1 MSSNADLISSVPTN
15 IITGFLGAG
24 KTSAILNLLKNKPS
38 NERWAVLVNEFG
50 EIGIDGGIIQGIH
63 TEEEGVYIREVPGGC
78 MCCTAGVPMQ
88 TALNQLL
95 KKSLPDRLLIEPT
108 GLGHPI
114 EVLQTLTGKH
124 FRNALSLQKIITM
137 IDARNLSDT
146 RYTEHPT
153 FNQQISIADIIIGNK
168 QDLYQ
173 PADEQALH
181 DYIQKNCDENV
192 EITLTQQGQIPVD
205 LLTGP
210 TNTITLKET
219 HHHHNHDNDEGQ
231 NKEPEVFPD
240 CGYIKAINSGEGYQ
254 SVGWRFPKETEFN
267 QAKLLHFFNSLNSER
282 MKAIFNTNTGCFSYN
297 VSNGNVTETRL
308 RQADQSKIEIIS
320 TKVDPSWEQKL
331 LACRSL

>member
-1 MSSNADLISSVPTN
+1 MSSDADLISSVPTN

-50 EIGIDGGIIQGIH
+50 EIGIDGSIIQGTH
-63 TEEEGVYIREVPGGC
+63 AEEEGVYIREVPGGC

-95 KKSLPDRLLIEPT
+95 KKSRPDRLLIEPT

-137 IDARNLSDT
+137 IDARNLSDA
-146 RYTEHPT
+146 RYTGHST
-153 FNQQISIADIIIGNK
+153 FNQQISIADVIIGNK

-181 DYIQKNCDENV
+181 DYIQQNCDDGV
-192 EITLTQQGQIPVD
+192 EITLTQQGQIPVN

-210 TNTITLKET
+210 TKTITLKEAHQ
-219 HHHHNHDNDEGQ
+219 HHHDDEDNK
-231 NKEPEVFPD
+231 KEPEVFPE

-254 SVGWRFPKETEFN
+254 SIGWRFPKETEFN
-267 QAKLLHFFNSLNSER
+267 QDELMHFFNSLNSER
-282 MKAIFNTNTGCFSYN
+282 MKAVFNTNTGCFSYN
-297 VSNGNVTETRL
+297 VSNGTVTETRL
-308 RQADQSKIEIIS
+308 RQADQSRIEIIS
-320 TKVDPSWEQKL
+320 TKIDESWEQKL
-331 LACRSL
+331 LDCRSL

>member
-50 EIGIDGGIIQGIH
+50 EIGIDGSVIQGAH
-63 TEEEGVYIREVPGGC
+63 SEEEGVYIREVPGGC

-95 KKSLPDRLLIEPT
+95 KKSHPDRLLIEPT

-137 IDARNLSDT
+137 IDARNLSDS
-146 RYTEHPT
+146 RYTEHQT
-153 FNQQISIADIIIGNK
+153 FNQQISIADVIIGNK

-173 PADEQALH
+173 PTDEQALH
-181 DYIQKNCDENV
+181 DYIQQNCDEGV

-210 TNTITLKET
+210 TNTLTLKEG
-219 HHHHNHDNDEGQ
+219 HHHLHHDDASNTKGTEAF
-231 NKEPEVFPD
+231 PE

-254 SVGWRFPKETEFN
+254 SIGWRFPKETKFN
-267 QAKLLHFFNSLNSER
+267 HVKLKHFFNSLNSER
-282 MKAIFNTNTGCFSYN
+282 MKAVFNTNTGCFSYN
-297 VSNGNVTETRL
+297 ASNGTVTETRL
-308 RQADQSKIEIIS
+308 RQADESKIEIIS
-320 TKVDPSWEQKL
+320 TEIDQSWEQKL